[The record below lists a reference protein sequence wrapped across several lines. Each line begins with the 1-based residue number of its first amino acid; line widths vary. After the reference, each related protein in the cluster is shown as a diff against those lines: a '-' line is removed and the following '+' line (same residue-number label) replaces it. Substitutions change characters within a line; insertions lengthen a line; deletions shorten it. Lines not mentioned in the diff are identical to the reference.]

1 MSNFCDQS
9 SSTWIIVPAFNE
21 GRVIRSVLEKLRVT
35 GYKIAVVDD
44 ASSDS
49 TLLEAAGLNT
59 WIVSHPVN
67 LGQGAALQTGIS
79 FALKQGAEYIV
90 TFDSDGQH
98 RVEDIAVLFDAM
110 SSRQL
115 DVVCGSRF
123 LGAASNM
130 PSSRKLLLKAA
141 VLFQWIT
148 SGILLTDAHNGMR
161 LLNRRAASVLDLKE
175 NRMAHASEILD
186 QFTHHRLSIG
196 EAPVTIDYTEYSLAK
211 GQSSGNAISI
221 ALSILARKFL
231 P

>member
-1 MSNFCDQS
+1 MSNSELQLS
-9 SSTWIIVPAFNE
+9 KTWVVVPAFNE
-21 GRVIRSVLEKLRVT
+21 DRVIRSVLEGLRNT
-35 GYKIAVVDD
+35 GYSIAVVDD

-49 TLLEAAGLNT
+49 TKHEAVGLNT
-59 WIVSHPVN
+59 WVVSHPVN
-67 LGQGAALQTGIS
+67 LGQGAALQTGIT
-79 FALKQGAEYIV
+79 FALGRGAEHIV

-98 RVEDIAVLFDAM
+98 RVADIAVLFGAM
-110 SSRQL
+110 TSRQL

-123 LGAASNM
+123 LGSASNM
-130 PSSRKLLLKAA
+130 PFSRKMLLKSAI
-141 VLFQWIT
+141 LFQWIT

-161 LLNRRAASVLDLKE
+161 LLNRRAASVLDLRE

-186 QFTHHRLSIG
+186 QFMHHRLALG

-221 ALSILARKFL
+221 ALSILARKLL